1 MNIELTS
8 KEYRLLLDM
17 VYIGNW
23 ILNSTRT
30 DDRIEDYD
38 LLQEKLFAKAP
49 ANGMRSLVESWQ
61 GHIFPSR
68 AYEDG
73 GIHEA
78 IADYEDAVFY
88 DILAEELA
96 RRDLGLENS
105 DPEDATEL
113 TNRMDEY
120 MAEFEKNGL
129 STINIDIRQS
139 CEARIMHDKLT
150 ANDIK
155 KMQEELDYRRLELMP
170 EIIEEVKRTRAFGD
184 LSENYEYK
192 AAKQAQ
198 NKNRSRMRY
207 LEGMIKTASVIDDN
221 SKADEVGLFDKVE
234 VYMPED
240 DETDIIQVV
249 TTVRCDPRKGLIS
262 MDSPFGKQILGK
274 KVGDKFTVHV
284 SDTYSYEAEIRSITK
299 TDDDGSA
306 PLMSY

>member
-1 MNIELTS
+1 
-8 KEYRLLLDM
+8 
-17 VYIGNW
+17 
-23 ILNSTRT
+23 
-30 DDRIEDYD
+30 
-38 LLQEKLFAKAP
+38 
-49 ANGMRSLVESWQ
+49 
-61 GHIFPSR
+61 
-68 AYEDG
+68 
-73 GIHEA
+73 
-78 IADYEDAVFY
+78 
-88 DILAEELA
+88 
-96 RRDLGLENS
+96 
-105 DPEDATEL
+105 
-113 TNRMDEY
+113 
-120 MAEFEKNGL
+120 
-129 STINIDIRQS
+129 
-139 CEARIMHDKLT
+139 MHDKLT

-221 SKADEVGLFDKVE
+221 SKAV
-234 VYMPED
+234 
-240 DETDIIQVV
+240 QVV